1 MQYSQSFTFIHFFC
15 KRRSNSVNP
24 FNLIHFYYNAL
35 RLFLSHILS
44 VMVLCMDKIFMA

>member
-35 RLFLSHILS
+35 RLFLS
-44 VMVLCMDKIFMA
+44 VMVLYMDKIFMA